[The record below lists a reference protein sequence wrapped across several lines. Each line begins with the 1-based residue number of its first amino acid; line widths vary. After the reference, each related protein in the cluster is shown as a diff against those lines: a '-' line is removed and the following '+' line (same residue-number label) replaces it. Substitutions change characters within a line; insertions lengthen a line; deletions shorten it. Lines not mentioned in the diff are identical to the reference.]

1 MVKFKTNVT
10 VTIPIEV
17 SVDDKWKEMEK
28 YGDTPP
34 GKITEEQDDYYFD
47 NADAFIEAIIE
58 RLNQLGYPNG
68 NLDQVFTMNGNNIY
82 DIDLM

>member
-1 MVKFKTNVT
+1 MVKFKAYVT
-10 VTIPIEV
+10 VTIPVEV

-28 YGDTPP
+28 YGNTLP

-47 NADAFIEAIIE
+47 NANEFANVILKQ
-58 RLNQLGYPNG
+58 LNQLGYQNG
-68 NLDQVFTMNGNNIY
+68 NLEQVFTMNGNNVY